1 MGNGLCSGFLIC
13 AAGFSKPAVIQWVVS
28 NPFRGCE
35 QPRHTIVSN
44 PVRGCEQPRTRLL
57 VQNSKHKLL
66 HNGLFVFRTRLNS
79 FRSIIGLAQGPD
91 GFGHVP
97 QRILPRRR

>member
-1 MGNGLCSGFLIC
+1 MCSGLCSGFLIC

-35 QPRHTIVSN
+35 QPRHTIAN
-44 PVRGCEQPRTRLL
+44 TPHIYL

-66 HNGLFVFRTRLNS
+66 HNGLFVFGT
-79 FRSIIGLAQGPD
+79 
-91 GFGHVP
+91 
-97 QRILPRRR
+97 

>member
-1 MGNGLCSGFLIC
+1 MGNGLYSGFLIC

-28 NPFRGCE
+28 
-35 QPRHTIVSN
+35 S

-66 HNGLFVFRTRLNS
+66 HNGLFIFRT
-79 FRSIIGLAQGPD
+79 
-91 GFGHVP
+91 
-97 QRILPRRR
+97 